1 MEITFPPGSVPVE
14 DLEFFVEREKE
25 SFSGRVQSV
34 LLATREGFKKKLE
47 VEFFLSNFLPY
58 VRSVCII

>member
-1 MEITFPPGSVPVE
+1 ME
-14 DLEFFVEREKE
+14 DLEFFVEREKEKE

-47 VEFFLSNFLPY
+47 VEFFLSNFLPD